1 MNKNPL
7 REEQINRIHEYCMSK
22 PCAYESRP
30 FGELPICYRV
40 GGKIFAQFGTMP
52 EWYKMTLKTNPDAA
66 FFYRDLYPGVVVRG
80 YHCPPVQQPY
90 WNTIELEEFP
100 EQVLV
105 QMIDEAYDQVVKG
118 LTRKLRKKLPE
129 LSRYQF
135 VQSAN
140 SLDLFLVLKDEM
152 VIAHGEYKLFDQE
165 TARLS
170 EIFVEE
176 AYRCRGIGR
185 ELLFRLEADARIHG
199 FRSMIYRMNREA
211 EENDAVSGFLKRAGY
226 KVVGDDKTQTLITKS
241 AIVMSKK
248 I

>member
-1 MNKNPL
+1 MNKDQL
-7 REEQINRIHEYCMSK
+7 REEQMNRIHEYCMSK

-40 GGKIFAQFGTMP
+40 SGKIFAQFGTTS

-100 EQVLV
+100 ETVLF

-118 LTRKLRKKLPE
+118 LTQKLQKNLPE
-129 LSRYQF
+129 LSKYQF
-135 VQSAN
+135 VQNAN
-140 SLDLFLVLKDEM
+140 SLNSVLVLKDEM
-152 VIAHGEYKLFDQE
+152 EIAHGEYKLFDQE

-170 EIFVEE
+170 ELFVEE

-199 FRSMIYRMNREA
+199 FRFMIHLTNREMD
-211 EENDAVSGFLKRAGY
+211 ETEVVSGFLKRAGY
-226 KVVGDDKTQTLITKS
+226 KVIGDDIEQTTKTMGPVI
-241 AIVMSKK
+241 MSKK